1 MIKDIFKPNYF
12 QLFSQPMQYDLNIE
26 ALQESLVELQ
36 KRFHPDNFVN
46 QDPALANQAILASSQ
61 INQAFVTLKEP
72 LSRAIYLLG
81 LHGLT
86 VDLVHDTKFTPEFL
100 MAQIELREE
109 IAEAEAEFDI
119 DKLIEI
125 ESNLRQQKAEL
136 VAEINSLF
144 TQQKFA
150 LIAEQIKKLAFYDKL
165 EQYAGNIIAQL

>member
-1 MIKDIFKPNYF
+1 
-12 QLFSQPMQYDLNIE
+12 MQYDLNIKT
-26 ALQESLVELQ
+26 LQERLVELQ
-36 KRFHPDNFVN
+36 KQFHPDNFVSK
-46 QDPALANQAILASSQ
+46 DPALANQAMIASSQ
-61 INQAFVTLKEP
+61 INQAFVTLEEP

-109 IAEAEAEFDI
+109 IAEAEAEFNI

-125 ESNLRQQKAEL
+125 ETDLRQQKKAL
-136 VAEINSLF
+136 VAEIDSLF

-150 LIAEQIKKLAFYDKL
+150 LIIEQIKKLAFYDKL
-165 EQYAGNIIAQL
+165 EQQVGNIIAQL